1 MTDIVTEAREAMEG
15 ITPGPWRH
23 DVDSEY
29 GETSHIVRPANAG
42 EDGLA
47 VGIFTGNYGGAGAD
61 ADFIAAAPGLVSRLC
76 VEVEAMRTRNDRQ
89 KRGLQQMD
97 DALRKASKER
107 ADAEARSRA
116 TDASEFLRFLNAL
129 AHVAAERD
137 AALAEVESLRDE
149 HDCGQEAADNWQRA
163 VDAEAERDAAVVR
176 AEVAWTDTIT
186 ERDEALAEVK
196 RLVGALGD
204 AWDDGNATGL
214 DGWVGPG
221 RGAEVDQEAIHI
233 RDRFIRR
240 ALDGGDPL

>member
-1 MTDIVTEAREAMEG
+1 MTDIVTEAREALEG

-61 ADFIAAAPGLVSRLC
+61 ADFIAAAPDLVSRLC

-97 DALRKASKER
+97 DALRKANKER

-137 AALAEVESLRDE
+137 
-149 HDCGQEAADNWQRA
+149 
-163 VDAEAERDAAVVR
+163 
-176 AEVAWTDTIT
+176 
-186 ERDEALAEVK
+186 EALAVIDRVRELH
-196 RLVGALGD
+196 RPHESQDGD
-204 AWDDGNATGL
+204 VVCPTCVCGCGDCDFNPL
-214 DGWVGPG
+214 
-221 RGAEVDQEAIHI
+221 EAPCPTI
-233 RDRFIRR
+233 R
-240 ALDGGDPL
+240 ALDGGDPQ